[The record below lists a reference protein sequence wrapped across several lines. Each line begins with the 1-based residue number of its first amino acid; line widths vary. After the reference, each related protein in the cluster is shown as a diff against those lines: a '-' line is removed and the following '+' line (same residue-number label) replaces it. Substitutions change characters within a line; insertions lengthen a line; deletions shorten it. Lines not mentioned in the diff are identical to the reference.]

1 MDRVTLNGGSHV
13 HDFMGDSVQS
23 KANLA
28 YTGGNQPFDN
38 RPLYGIVQ
46 YIIYIQN

>member
-1 MDRVTLNGGSHV
+1 MDTLYDCPHV
-13 HDFMGDSVQS
+13 HHFMGDSALS

-38 RPLYGIVQ
+38 RQLYVIIQ
-46 YIIYIQN
+46 YIIYIQNK